1 MGSFKVA
8 AGEGT
13 RLTVGAGE
21 LETIQKVLGE
31 QTGGSAAVAEH
42 VLASKS
48 LGSPIH
54 THHKE
59 HEISYVLDGTI
70 TVQIDADV
78 FEAGPG
84 STVFKPKGI
93 PHAFWNAGDVP
104 ARFIEIF
111 TPAGFEHYFEELGKL
126 IPPDGPPDFEGLA
139 DLWARYDLHMDMAS
153 MPRLIME
160 NGLNMPPGM

>member
-31 QTGGSAAVAEH
+31 ETGGSAAVAEH
-42 VLASKS
+42 VLAPKW

-59 HEISYVLDGTI
+59 HEISYVLEGTI
-70 TVQIDADV
+70 TVQIGAEV
-78 FEAGPG
+78 IEAGPG
-84 STVFKPKGI
+84 SIVFKPKGI

-104 ARFIEIF
+104 ARFVEIF
-111 TPAGFEHYFEELGKL
+111 SPAGFEHYFEELGKL

>member
-1 MGSFKVA
+1 MSSFKVA

-59 HEISYVLDGTI
+59 HEISYILDGTI
-70 TVQIDADV
+70 TVQIGTEVFQADR
-78 FEAGPG
+78 GT
-84 STVFKPKGI
+84 TVFKPKGI

-104 ARFIEIF
+104 ARFVEIF
-111 TPAGFEHYFEELGKL
+111 SPAGFEHYFEELGKL
-126 IPPDGPPDFEGLA
+126 IPPDGPPDFEELA

-153 MPRLIME
+153 MPRLIKE

>member
-1 MGSFKVA
+1 MSSFKVA

-59 HEISYVLDGTI
+59 HEISYILDGTI
-70 TVQIDADV
+70 TVQIGTEVFQADR
-78 FEAGPG
+78 GT
-84 STVFKPKGI
+84 TVFKPKGI

-104 ARFIEIF
+104 ARLVEIF
-111 TPAGFEHYFEELGKL
+111 SPAGFEHYFEELGKL
-126 IPPDGPPDFEGLA
+126 SPPDGPPDFEGLA

-153 MPRLIME
+153 MPRLIKE

>member
-1 MGSFKVA
+1 MGSLKVP

-13 RLTVGAGE
+13 RLTMGSGE

-42 VLASKS
+42 VLAPKS

-59 HEISYVLDGTI
+59 HEISCVLDGTI

-84 STVFKPKGI
+84 STVLKPKGI

-111 TPAGFEHYFEELGKL
+111 SPAGFEHYFEELGKL
-126 IPPDGPPDFEGLA
+126 IPPDGPPNFEGLA

>member
-1 MGSFKVA
+1 MVSFKVA

-70 TVQIDADV
+70 TVQIGTDI

-84 STVFKPKGI
+84 TTVFKPKGI

-104 ARFIEIF
+104 ARLIEIF
-111 TPAGFEHYFEELGKL
+111 SPAGFEHYFEELGKL
-126 IPPDGPPDFEGLA
+126 IPPGGPADFEGLA

-153 MPRLIME
+153 MPRLITE